1 MAHHHEDLEQVLWNK
16 AQKEDNIV
24 GYLEYKEFLPHG
36 ARIDQINASV
46 DKLKKQ
52 YMITA
57 VVVMAIVCF
66 ILFR

>member
-1 MAHHHEDLEQVLWNK
+1 MAHHHADQEQVLWDK
-16 AQKEDNIV
+16 AQREQNIV

-66 ILFR
+66 LLFR

>member
-1 MAHHHEDLEQVLWNK
+1 MAHHHEDLEQVLWDK
-16 AQKEDNIV
+16 AQRERNIV
-24 GYLEYKEFLPHG
+24 GYLEYKEFLPNG
-36 ARIDQINASV
+36 ARIDQINSSV